1 MSNNEEVFNEVE
13 EVSEVENCT
22 DCLKKAQKYRYLG
35 MGVGLLGGAAIGF
48 YVFRLYSKKK

>member
-1 MSNNEEVFNEVE
+1 VNNEEVFNEVE